1 MLAVFVPFLVNT
13 DVLSSF
19 PSLHY
24 KKRKKKSV
32 PDGDTLSQRKLF
44 LAALCLPAG
53 GTWSR
58 IRPLLN
64 SAFDFHQAKEYGYWK
79 MQGCRDA
86 AAGKEM
92 AAFGSIRV
100 TCTVRSKRSGGGGWV
115 MHTLPSLLNRYARV
129 FWSHGQGEFWH
140 EKPDTSISWCSFCPL
155 AWL

>member
-1 MLAVFVPFLVNT
+1 MPFLVNT

-58 IRPLLN
+58 IGPLLN

-100 TCTVRSKRSGGGGWV
+100 TCTVRSKRSGGGGV
-115 MHTLPSLLNRYARV
+115 SHAYTSQFIKQVCQSLLEP
-129 FWSHGQGEFWH
+129 WPG
-140 EKPDTSISWCSFCPL
+140 
-155 AWL
+155 